1 VRLVMFRGK
10 WHGYERIGGQPKR
23 ISLGTA
29 DRQVAA
35 RRLVDLEQGRRRKAT
50 TVAEMQRDYLAD
62 RGHRLA
68 SLETF
73 QFAWKRLA
81 PVFGHLRPDQID
93 RSLTRAYATRERRRG
108 ISDGSIRRDLG
119 VLSAIVRHNDRN
131 SPAVIEMPPAPPPK
145 SRHLTRE
152 EYRLL
157 RDAAAKTPHLH
168 LFVILAYSTAG
179 RASAILELTW
189 DRVDFTRGEIRLGLG
204 ERRTKGRATV
214 PMTDSA
220 RVALDEARRGAVTDH
235 VIEYGGRRVLSVKR
249 AFKAA
254 VARAGLPPSTSP
266 HILRH
271 SAAVHMAESGVSMAE
286 IAQYLGH
293 SSEAVTY
300 RVYARFSPSYLRKA
314 ASALE

>member
-1 VRLVMFRGK
+1 V
-10 WHGYERIGGQPKR
+10 
-23 ISLGTA
+23 
-29 DRQVAA
+29 
-35 RRLVDLEQGRRRKAT
+35 
-50 TVAEMQRDYLAD
+50 
-62 RGHRLA
+62 
-68 SLETF
+68 
-73 QFAWKRLA
+73 
-81 PVFGHLRPDQID
+81 
-93 RSLTRAYATRERRRG
+93 
-108 ISDGSIRRDLG
+108 
-119 VLSAIVRHNDRN
+119 
-131 SPAVIEMPPAPPPK
+131 
-145 SRHLTRE
+145 
-152 EYRLL
+152 